1 MTLSPEREAEEQAN
15 RLHAAGQ
22 MTPAQIVQLQDDLAW
37 WKDHAARMSADL
49 NRIETATIERGM
61 KGTT

>member
-1 MTLSPEREAEEQAN
+1 MSPSPEREAQKQAD
-15 RLHAAGQ
+15 RLRAAEY
-22 MTPAQIVQLQDDLAW
+22 MMPAEIVQLQDDLAW
-37 WKDHAARMSADL
+37 WKAHAASLSADL